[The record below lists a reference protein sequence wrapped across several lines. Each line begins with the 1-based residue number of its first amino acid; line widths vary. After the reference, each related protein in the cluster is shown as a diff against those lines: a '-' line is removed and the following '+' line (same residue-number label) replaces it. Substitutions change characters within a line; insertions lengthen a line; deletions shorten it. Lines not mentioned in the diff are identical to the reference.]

1 MFFKKQ
7 DESQKAEITQ
17 VSIGGVRVGIIGLED
32 ALEAVKK
39 LNLNTDAEIGHALV
53 ELVRPKNYIPDSALD
68 EYRADLARHYRVQM
82 GMPVKKRAPVPGLL
96 EIKVLGPGCSRC
108 KQVFELVRDV
118 VAQEG
123 IAADLEYVDDVAEV
137 VNYGVM
143 ITPALLINGEV
154 KLAGKVPTRKQMEDW
169 LKEAGS

>member
-1 MFFKKQ
+1 VFFKKK
-7 DESQKAEITQ
+7 DEPRKAESTQ
-17 VSIGGVRVGIIGLED
+17 VNIGGVRVGIIGLED

-39 LNLNTDAEIGHALV
+39 QNLKTDAEIGHALV
-53 ELVRPKNYIPDSALD
+53 ELLRPNNYIPDAALD
-68 EYRADLARHYRVQM
+68 EYRADLARHYRIQM
-82 GMPVKKRAPVPGLL
+82 GMPVEKRAPVPGLL

-118 VAQEG
+118 VAEEG
-123 IAADLEYVDDVAEV
+123 IVADLEYVDDIAEFA
-137 VNYGVM
+137 NYGVM

-154 KLAGKVPTRKQMEDW
+154 KLAGKAPTRNQLVAW